1 MNRRKPRHYKRDDQ
15 WIREHF
21 EELVKSYGGRFV
33 AVANK
38 AVSGVDSTA
47 LGAERKSL
55 KRYPHVTP
63 SVFPVPDPEDL
74 ICAL

>member
-1 MNRRKPRHYKRDDQ
+1 MNRRKPRHYKRDDR

-33 AVANK
+33 AVANQR
-38 AVSGVDSTA
+38 VSGVDRTA

-55 KRYPHVTP
+55 KRYPKILP
-63 SVFPVPDPEDL
+63 SVFHVPDPKDL
-74 ICAL
+74 LCAL